1 MFFRFFF
8 SRKTLKINP
17 NNIKIEKKSQ
27 MSPKS
32 LAPKVGVLVFQK
44 MSLFLALDTF
54 HALLSV
60 KSFITLRPDYRLSF
74 LVYFTG
80 STKRER

>member
-27 MSPKS
+27 MSPKY
-32 LAPKVGVLVFQK
+32 LAPKSRGV
-44 MSLFLALDTF
+44 
-54 HALLSV
+54 SV
-60 KSFITLRPDYRLSF
+60 SENEPFFGLGYISCFVECEKFYNL
-74 LVYFTG
+74 
-80 STKRER
+80 EA